1 MTHVFSLEAIATCE
15 QRGHAFAWVET
26 WHGIGFD
33 ECRRCGFS
41 GATRE
46 RSAGILPGATV
57 DAPTYDWDSVRKHE
71 AGQWCAA
78 TERDLANL
86 AKPGGVV
93 FVAPPSR
100 QAAAAPAPRYA
111 AATEPAAMSSFA
123 PSIEVA
129 KPDLAP
135 PRPRPAVAGRMNRNA
150 ARDDQIRARVAAG
163 ESQRSIAQAFGLHQ
177 SRVTQILRGGRA
189 PKARPEDTA
198 RNAEIR
204 RRMASGESVKSI
216 ATAFGISAARVYQI
230 APARS
235 TGGD

>member
-1 MTHVFSLEAIATCE
+1 VTYVFSLEAIATCE

-33 ECRRCGFS
+33 ECSRCGVT

-57 DAPTYDWDSVRKHE
+57 DAPDHVAD
-71 AGQWCAA
+71 AG
-78 TERDLANL
+78 TM
-86 AKPGGVV
+86 V
-93 FVAPPSR
+93 
-100 QAAAAPAPRYA
+100 AAAATVPTRRV
-111 AATEPAAMSSFA
+111 SS
-123 PSIEVA
+123 
-129 KPDLAP
+129 
-135 PRPRPAVAGRMNRNA
+135 GRMNRNA

-163 ESQRSIAQAFGLHQ
+163 ESQRSIAQAFGMHQ

-189 PKARPEDTA
+189 PKARPQDTA

-204 RRMASGESVKSI
+204 RRMASGEPVQSI
-216 ATAFGISAARVYQI
+216 ATAFGISCARVYQI